1 MKKIKADPM
10 FSLQIIEY
18 THFLGMIHSYVN
30 LVDRSDSEE
39 KPALPARRNND
50 AKTKNCRLKKPEHIG
65 GFLSV
70 VII

>member
-50 AKTKNCRLKKPEHIG
+50 AKTKTVG
-65 GFLSV
+65 
-70 VII
+70 